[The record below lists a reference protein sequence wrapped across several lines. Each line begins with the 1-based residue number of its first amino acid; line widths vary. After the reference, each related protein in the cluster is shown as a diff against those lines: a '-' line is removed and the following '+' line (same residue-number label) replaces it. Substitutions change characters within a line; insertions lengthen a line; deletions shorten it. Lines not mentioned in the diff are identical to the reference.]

1 MREILQDNVI
11 MCVIYDNC
19 GSLPVNAR
27 ELALA
32 LQNGKESENLLSCLT
47 IDQGDMLSNIH
58 EVFFP

>member
-1 MREILQDNVI
+1 

-19 GSLPVNAR
+19 RSLPVNAR

-32 LQNGKESENLLSCLT
+32 VRNGKESKNLLSCLT
-47 IDQGDMLSNIH
+47 IDQGDMLPNIH

>member
-1 MREILQDNVI
+1 

-32 LQNGKESENLLSCLT
+32 VQNGKESKNLLSCLT